1 MIGMSLNTERG
12 HLMRALIE
20 GPLFRSTEIVQ
31 AMAKDTGVPVE
42 SMVVDGG
49 MTVNNLMMQTQADLM
64 NADIIRKEEKEITA
78 IGAAIAA
85 GLQVKYWASL

>member
-1 MIGMSLNTERG
+1 
-12 HLMRALIE
+12 MRALIE

-31 AMAKDTGVPVE
+31 AMTKDTGVPIE

-64 NADIIRKEEKEITA
+64 NADIIRK
-78 IGAAIAA
+78 
-85 GLQVKYWASL
+85 